1 MTKLNTTWQAIRSAV
16 GVMGGEPADAVP
28 DTAAL
33 YDEPFCVPFRPYESP
48 ITIRYPGY
56 RGPSQ
61 HWPPPVY
68 QRWR

>member
-1 MTKLNTTWQAIRSAV
+1 MTTWQAIRSAI

-33 YDEPFCVPFRPYESP
+33 YDELLDVPFRQYES
-48 ITIRYPGY
+48 TIAISLEPGY
-56 RGPSQ
+56 VPLSQ
-61 HWPPPVY
+61 LLARPVY